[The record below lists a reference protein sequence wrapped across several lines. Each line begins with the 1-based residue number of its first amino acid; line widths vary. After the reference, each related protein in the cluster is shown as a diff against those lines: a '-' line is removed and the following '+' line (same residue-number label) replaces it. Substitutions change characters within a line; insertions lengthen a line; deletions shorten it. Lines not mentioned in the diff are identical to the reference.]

1 MMPRSV
7 FSHPTSIGVYE
18 KQGGR
23 WNGDVIVGMSNLAFL
38 ASCNGLAQW
47 RNFRSNARK
56 LPTKCGPNVHKSG
69 RKSHKRILD
78 IGRDPS
84 VSAFSRDYRRRHN
97 NPSFCH
103 VGENINRHGDH
114 RLEYSMSTITD
125 INKISIYATQ
135 NFFHKSNLYVGS

>member
-1 MMPRSV
+1 
-7 FSHPTSIGVYE
+7 
-18 KQGGR
+18 
-23 WNGDVIVGMSNLAFL
+23 MSNLASL

-84 VSAFSRDYRRRHN
+84 VSVFSSDYRRRHN

-114 RLEYSMSTITD
+114 RLALITPCRGGKPLGCRTLSLERGSLCCLLTEGEV
-125 INKISIYATQ
+125 INTPWPDPMCAKGI
-135 NFFHKSNLYVGS
+135 K

>member
-1 MMPRSV
+1 
-7 FSHPTSIGVYE
+7 
-18 KQGGR
+18 
-23 WNGDVIVGMSNLAFL
+23 MSNLA
-38 ASCNGLAQW
+38 SLAQW

-84 VSAFSRDYRRRHN
+84 VSVFSSDYRRRHN

-114 RLEYSMSTITD
+114 RLALITNGRERYHSTTEIHTAARIT
-125 INKISIYATQ
+125 AMVVLH
-135 NFFHKSNLYVGS
+135 FPHFHAS